1 MGYDDTISRLRTKA
15 AEALHTVNQLMA
27 RQGRLIETVAIEEL
41 KTRRARLEVYQTQ
54 ARYAVAD
61 SYDRAAK
68 AQGVSAESATSAT
81 GAGGAR

>member
-1 MGYDDTISRLRTKA
+1 
-15 AEALHTVNQLMA
+15 MA
-27 RQGRLIETVAIEEL
+27 KQGHLIETVAIDEL

-68 AQGVSAESATSAT
+68 TQAAPTEQAAP
-81 GAGGAR
+81 AGGGQ

>member
-1 MGYDDTISRLRTKA
+1 
-15 AEALHTVNQLMA
+15 MA
-27 RQGRLIETVAIEEL
+27 KQGHLIETVAIDEL

-68 AQGVSAESATSAT
+68 VQGSPTQEVAAAP
-81 GAGGAR
+81 AGGGQ

>member
-1 MGYDDTISRLRTKA
+1 MQ
-15 AEALHTVNQLMA
+15 TVNQLMA
-27 RQGRLIETVAIEEL
+27 KQGHLIETVAIDEL

-68 AQGVSAESATSAT
+68 AQGHPTSDQGAPVAASAQTS
-81 GAGGAR
+81 GGAR